1 MARAMYDF
9 HLPLPEDL
17 HEMLREEVE
26 SSGHPATVVAR
37 EALQSWLVQQ
47 RKRRRHLDEPPE
59 RSRGA
64 AMAAALQ
71 RIADAGGP
79 EIRDP
84 LQWERD
90 LRTDRPLPGRKP

>member
-1 MARAMYDF
+1 MYDF

-17 HEMLREEVE
+17 HQMLREEVE

-37 EALQSWLVQQ
+37 EALQSWLLQQ
-47 RKRRRHLDEPPE
+47 RKRRRRPE
-59 RSRGA
+59 GGA
-64 AMAAALQ
+64 AMASALQ
-71 RIADAGGP
+71 KIADSGGP
-79 EIRDP
+79 GIRDP